1 MPTLIP
7 SLSLK
12 VLMLAMPMFI
22 ASAYAEDSLSNTVL
36 TFEEA
41 IKRALVQQPSIEA
54 YQAAA
59 RAAREQ
65 AQTAAQLP
73 DPSFKFGLVN
83 AQITQF

>member
-41 IKRALVQQPSIEA
+41 I
-54 YQAAA
+54 
-59 RAAREQ
+59 
-65 AQTAAQLP
+65 
-73 DPSFKFGLVN
+73 N
-83 AQITQF
+83 AP